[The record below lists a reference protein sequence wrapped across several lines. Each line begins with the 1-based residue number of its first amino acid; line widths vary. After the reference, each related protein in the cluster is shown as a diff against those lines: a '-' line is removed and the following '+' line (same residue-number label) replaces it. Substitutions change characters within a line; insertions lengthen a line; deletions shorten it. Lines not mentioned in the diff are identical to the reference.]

1 MQKVVVNSALSQ
13 NEELSEKEL
22 MAYLSMLLQ
31 LDSLMYNV
39 TKDFEEKLKAG
50 NLYKFEIKKNVKE
63 IYRKLKE
70 NPKCNWNNFDTDA
83 VIAFGDDGEVIETMF
98 YRLFGLTNG
107 RNICFAPIYAV
118 GDKVWV
124 MHNRKPT
131 LCEVMMIQIVMSLGD
146 KKSITDDSYYE
157 LNVIKKNKL
166 SDEVIQKGE
175 SEIYKH
181 KKDLYEAIEKQN
193 NGEQPLC

>member
-1 MQKVVVNSALSQ
+1 MQKVVVNSVLSQ

-83 VIAFGDDGEVIETMF
+83 AIAFGDDGEVIETMF
-98 YRLFGLTNG
+98 YRLFGLING

-124 MHNRKPT
+124 MHDGKPT

-146 KKSITDDSYYE
+146 KKSITDNSYYE

-166 SDEVIQKGE
+166 SEEVIQKGE

-181 KKDLYEAIEKQN
+181 KKDLYEALEKQN
-193 NGEQPLC
+193 NGE